1 MEILII
7 LAVGALNI
15 VCFFVG
21 AKVGQTVNKGEPLEV
36 PGFNPMQ
43 AIREARERKEARRE
57 QSKFDTIMQNV
68 EAYDGTGA
76 GQKDVE

>member
-21 AKVGQTVNKGEPLEV
+21 AKVGQTVNKSEPLEV
-36 PGFNPMQ
+36 PSLNPMQ

>member
-36 PGFNPMQ
+36 PGLNPIQ

>member
-36 PGFNPMQ
+36 PSLNPMQ

>member
-36 PGFNPMQ
+36 PGLNPMQ

>member
-21 AKVGQTVNKGEPLEV
+21 AKVGQTVNKGEPLEA
-36 PGFNPMQ
+36 PGLNPMQ

-68 EAYDGTGA
+68 EVYDGTGA